1 MSASGEA
8 DSPERTAFRGAEAA
22 VGRLLKELVSLR
34 KRTLRAEERVAEVE
48 ELLRKFTRGDADP
61 AGLER
66 RTKALEDENAE
77 LRRRIEEG
85 REGVDRLL
93 ARIRFIEEQAS

>member
-8 DSPERTAFRGAEAA
+8 ENPERKAFRGAEAA
-22 VGRLLKELVSLR
+22 VGRLLKELTALR
-34 KRTLRAEERVAEVE
+34 ARTLQAEERVAEVE
-48 ELLRKFTRGDADP
+48 LLLRKFTKGDADP

-66 RTKALEDENAE
+66 KTKALEDENAE
-77 LRRRIEEG
+77 LRRRLEQG
-85 REGVDRLL
+85 RDGVDRLL